1 MLLGIIEATTRPRKP
16 LLLTNKFEL
25 SLFKRAEMLITR
37 PVIPV
42 RARMTVRVTEPNAEA
57 GARIVAPAVRR
68 QSAIP
73 QMSPQPISRPFA
85 RVSDNE
91 TAASRFHLLL
101 RAITARR
108 VRFTPKSGN
117 VQCTSVCPLY
127 AKTGHFATEKRLSN
141 AYRNG

>member
-1 MLLGIIEATTRPRKP
+1 MLLGIIEATTRPRKL

-42 RARMTVRVTEPNAEA
+42 RARMTVRVTEPNAGG

-85 RVSDNE
+85 RVSDND
-91 TAASRFHLLL
+91 TAASGFHL
-101 RAITARR
+101 II
-108 VRFTPKSGN
+108 FII
-117 VQCTSVCPLY
+117 
-127 AKTGHFATEKRLSN
+127 FAPS
-141 AYRNG
+141 